1 MPAGTLQ
8 QVVVCSAAV
17 PVPGAVEL
25 RNGTASSVIYCD
37 SARTLREWRYSAYV
51 IDTGSAAYIDA
62 VSTPYDYAQGGA
74 LWGFGF
80 AFTLG
85 LWLVAKNI
93 GFVLNAVKRF

>member
-8 QVVVCSAAV
+8 NVVVCAGAA
-17 PVPGAVEL
+17 PVVGAVEL
-25 RNGTASSVIYCD
+25 RNGGSTSIIYCD
-37 SARTLREWRYSAYV
+37 AARTMREWRYQAYV
-51 IDTGSAAYIDA
+51 VDSGSAAYIDA

-74 LWGFGF
+74 LWAFGF

>member
-1 MPAGTLQ
+1 MAAGTLQ
-8 QVVVCSAAV
+8 QVVVCSAGS
-17 PVPGAVEL
+17 PISGAVEL
-25 RNGTASSVIYCD
+25 RNGGSTTILYCD
-37 SARTLREWRYSAYV
+37 AARSMRQWRYQAYV
-51 IDTGSAAYIDA
+51 VDPGSAAYIDA

-74 LWGFGF
+74 LWAFGF